1 MNREERM
8 QRLRKWFLIAILT
21 WVCFGAVV
29 ALVRLA
35 RGEGKFFYS
44 ARFTEF
50 YICTGPGSITGLPQ
64 EPVTTIPSTAE
75 TMYACGYLEAS
86 GKVPLHFL
94 LFYEG
99 QSTRWLDPEE
109 YYRTGYLFKEL
120 PASWRKPGTYRV
132 EVRLQRHKVAETEFT
147 VVP

>member
-1 MNREERM
+1 MKRNERM
-8 QRLRKWFLIAILT
+8 QKLRKWFAIAVLI

-29 ALVRLA
+29 AVVRLA

-44 ARFTEF
+44 AKFTEF
-50 YICTGPGSITGLPQ
+50 YVCTGPDPVTGLPQ
-64 EPVTTIPSTAE
+64 QPVTAISLSLETI
-75 TMYACGYLEAS
+75 YACGHLEAS

-99 QSTRWLDPEE
+99 QSTRWFDPEE
-109 YYRTGYLFKEL
+109 NYRTGYVFKEL
-120 PASWRKPGTYRV
+120 PPSWRLPGNYRV
-132 EVRLQRHKVAETEFT
+132 EVWLQRHRVATTDFS